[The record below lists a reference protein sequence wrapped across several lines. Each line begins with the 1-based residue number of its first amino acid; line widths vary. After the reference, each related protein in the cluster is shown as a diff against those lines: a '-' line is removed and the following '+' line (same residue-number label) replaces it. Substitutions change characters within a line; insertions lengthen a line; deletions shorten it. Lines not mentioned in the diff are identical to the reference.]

1 MTTHENFTSPC
12 KGEVGREAAGR
23 GSNRRFARTAEM
35 TKRARNLRGNQTD
48 AEVRLWQALRRNQIN
63 GLSFRRQHP
72 IGRYILDFYCPALK
86 LAIELDG
93 GQHATVA
100 QARLDHTRTRWI
112 ALRGIRVFRFWNNDI
127 LSNIDCVRAEIPHLA
142 SEALKPQRTP
152 SPTLPLSGGGRGE
165 SLP

>member
-63 GLSFRRQHP
+63 GLSFRRQP

-93 GQHATVA
+93 GQHA
-100 QARLDHTRTRWI
+100 RLDHTRTRWI
-112 ALRGIRVFRFWNNDI
+112 ASRGIRVFRSWNNDI
-127 LSNIDCVRAEIPHLA
+127 LSNIDGVRAEILHLA

-152 SPTLPLSGGGRGE
+152 SPTLPLSGRGE